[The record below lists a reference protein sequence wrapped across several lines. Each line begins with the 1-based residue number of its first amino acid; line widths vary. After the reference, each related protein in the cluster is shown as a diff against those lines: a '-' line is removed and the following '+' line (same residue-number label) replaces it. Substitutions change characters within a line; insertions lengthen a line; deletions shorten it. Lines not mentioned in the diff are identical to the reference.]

1 MPVIAKIELTSTDET
16 IKRVLLGIGIPGPYV
31 INGNYM
37 GTVLFQIILFLP
49 LDKNYV
55 VSAKYG
61 NHIQSCNVFLSKQ
74 TRVVY
79 ADFIF
84 DPVNN

>member
-1 MPVIAKIELTSTDET
+1 LE
-16 IKRVLLGIGIPGPYV
+16 IGIPDHYI

-49 LDKNYV
+49 LDKNYI

-61 NHIQSCNVFLSKQ
+61 NHIQSCNVFLSKHM
-74 TRVVY
+74 RVVY
-79 ADFIF
+79 TDFIF